1 MASVQQN
8 VGGNVGAFNG
18 LFTSIT
24 TGSYGLGLLTESDSA
39 VAVRTLGTFSKLSVR
54 VSSSAGTAVWT
65 LRVNSADGS
74 ESVSAAG
81 TGSFTDV
88 TNTDSPT
95 AGQGVCVKQSAVS
108 SVPSGLGIVFTASS
122 DTVGRIGASSDS
134 ISANAGSTTF
144 FVGFGGR
151 GVGNTTEV
159 NAQLQFAQSCTL
171 QNLFVGCSVK
181 GRSKSDTVTLRNNA
195 ANGNQTVTVSATG
208 VVEDTTH
215 TDSISTNGKVC
226 LSVVTGSGTGTDKF
240 SPVAIELLNSSDT
253 FYSVCK
259 NDSGGPDTF
268 NFGSTGYANFSG
280 FLNTTPTE
288 ASQTNVI
295 SVDGA
300 VSNSDVNVTANTING
315 STTFTLRQNSADTA
329 LIATIGSSTTGF
341 VSDATHSV
349 TVAVNDLLDWET
361 TAAGSSGSATMQAL
375 TALFTISSGPTVGE
389 MMASAMFGFIQP
401 SPFRTQIV
409 AY

>member
-8 VGGNVGAFNG
+8 IGGNVGQFNT

-24 TGSYGLGLLTESDSA
+24 SGSYGLGSSTE
-39 VAVRTLGTFSKLSVR
+39 
-54 VSSSAGTAVWT
+54 
-65 LRVNSADGS
+65 AD
-74 ESVSAAG
+74 A
-81 TGSFTDV
+81 
-88 TNTDSPT
+88 TDSPT
-95 AGQGVCVKQSAVS
+95 AGQGVCVQQTGATSN
-108 SVPSGLGIVFTASS
+108 PGGLGVVFTASS
-122 DTVGRIGASSDS
+122 DTVGRIGSNSDS
-134 ISANAGSTTF
+134 INANAGSTTF

-151 GVGNTTEV
+151 GAGNTTEA
-159 NAQLQFAQSCTL
+159 NAQVQLLQSCTL
-171 QNLFVGCSVK
+171 QNLFIRCSVK

-195 ANGNQTVTVSATG
+195 ANGNETVTVSATG
-208 VVEDTTH
+208 IFEDTTH
-215 TDSISTNGKVC
+215 TDAISANGKVC
-226 LSVVTGSGTGTDKF
+226 LSVVTGSGSGIDNFT
-240 SPVAIELLNSSDT
+240 PVSIEQLSTNDT

-280 FLNTTPTE
+280 FLNTTSTE
-288 ASQTNVI
+288 SFQTSII
-295 SVDGA
+295 SVDGS
-300 VSNSDVNVTANTING
+300 VSQSDVNVTANTING

-341 VSDATHSV
+341 VSDTTHSV

-389 MMASAMFGFIQP
+389 MVASAMFGFIQP
-401 SPFRTQIV
+401 FPLRTQIV